1 MSVDLNKTTPLNYEL
16 GNELAIGT
24 KVEFRSNRM
33 TIYRVSKR
41 TMDIVGALA
50 GLVLLLPVFLAIAF
64 LMKLQEPKGY
74 VFFNQR
80 RIGIHMKMFKI
91 IKFRSM
97 VSNAEERLKS
107 DPVLYKKYVDNNYKL
122 EQDEDPRITRLG
134 RFLRKSSLDELP
146 QFINVLKGDMS
157 LVGPRPVVRDEL
169 KEYGDKITDF
179 LSVKPGITGYWQ
191 VSGRSEVGY
200 PERVELELY
209 YVYNQSIWMDIKI
222 IFLTVWYVLLKR
234 GAY

>member
-157 LVGPRPVVRDEL
+157 LV
-169 KEYGDKITDF
+169 
-179 LSVKPGITGYWQ
+179 
-191 VSGRSEVGY
+191 
-200 PERVELELY
+200 
-209 YVYNQSIWMDIKI
+209 
-222 IFLTVWYVLLKR
+222 
-234 GAY
+234 